1 MQSFKL
7 VEYIRNIHK
16 FNIVK
21 IENDEFRYKL
31 KAYNLITK
39 KGKIHMDW
47 YRSTRGRTNVY
58 ALTDLTLGGLWT
70 GMKDHTM

>member
-21 IENDEFRYKL
+21 IENDEFR
-31 KAYNLITK
+31 
-39 KGKIHMDW
+39 G
-47 YRSTRGRTNVY
+47 TN
-58 ALTDLTLGGLWT
+58 
-70 GMKDHTM
+70 